1 MLVTCRIIIA
11 MALCLPGLL
20 QAQEKKKSAE
30 EVWNE
35 LFAKRDGKEHKFNKF
50 LAESVKGRQ
59 PGKALDIGMGQGR
72 NSLFLAAL
80 GWEVTG
86 FDISDVGI
94 KQAQAEA
101 AKRGL
106 KLDAR
111 VGDVDKFDY
120 GKERW
125 DLVVGMYMHEY
136 LTRNAAKVVASLKP
150 GGVLVVEG
158 IHRDIGKDSL
168 RGERYGYAD
177 NELPKIFGGLRVRHY
192 EDTFALADWERSG
205 GKPVPLVRLLAV
217 KDAVSVKR

>member
-1 MLVTCRIIIA
+1 MFRFVLIV
-11 MALCLPGLL
+11 ALCLPGLL
-20 QAQEKKKSAE
+20 QAQDRKKSAE
-30 EVWNE
+30 QVWNE
-35 LFAKRDGKEHKFNKF
+35 LFAKREGKEHQFNKF
-50 LAESVKGRQ
+50 LAESVKNLK

-86 FDISDVGI
+86 FDISEVGV

-106 KLDAR
+106 KIDAR

-120 GKERW
+120 GKQRW

-136 LTRNAAKVVASLKP
+136 LARNAAKVVASLKP

-158 IHRDIGKDSL
+158 IHRDIGKDNL
-168 RGERYGYAD
+168 QGERYGYQN
-177 NELPKIFGGLRVRHY
+177 NELLKLFGGLRIRHY
-192 EDTFALADWERSG
+192 EDTLALADWDRSK
-205 GKPVPLVRLLAV
+205 GKPVPVVRLLAI
-217 KDAVSVKR
+217 K